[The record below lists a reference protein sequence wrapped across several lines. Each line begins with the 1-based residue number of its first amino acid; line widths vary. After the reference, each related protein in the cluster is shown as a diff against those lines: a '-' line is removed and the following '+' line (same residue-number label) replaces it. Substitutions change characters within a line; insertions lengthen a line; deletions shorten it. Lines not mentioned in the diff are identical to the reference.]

1 MRRFRV
7 RPSAVFKILET
18 LVMMLLL
25 VFSLQEM
32 VTIGEQRIDQHLFVF
47 IYVLLSLAYTIKAV
61 KERGKKKRV
70 VRFSVTAGMYL
81 VGAALGVYLLGGQ
94 YFVSVVSLVFLV
106 YIIFA
111 RTMSLVE
118 KRSKKN
124 VILAILCGIWVF
136 LMSTTVLYLFYGDFP
151 LYEMSLIIVMS
162 AYFSIL
168 ALVRIIQLSLS
179 HIRYDILIKVIKRS
193 MAAEILSGLGL
204 LIIAFSFVFSVI
216 EPDMP
221 NVWSAMWYCF
231 ALITTIGFGDVVAQS
246 ILGKVLSVILGIYGI
261 IVVSLITSIIV
272 NFYSEIKEEDKQF
285 LISQED
291 KSKKDSKP
299 DDRSET
305 DSVPGS
311 TGDALSKE

>member
-7 RPSAVFKILET
+7 RPSTVFKILET

-94 YFVSVVSLVFLV
+94 YFVPVVSLVFLV

-151 LYEMSLIIVMS
+151 IYEMSLIIVMS

-193 MAAEILSGLGL
+193 MAVEILSGLGL

-221 NVWSAMWYCF
+221 SVWSAMWYCF